1 MARLVRANY
10 SRALPRAESDLRP
23 LSLRG
28 AFATRQSATAHALD
42 RIAASQTL
50 LAMTNQGGPH
60 FDVHN
65 ENCCCNNG
73 AIARWRASSQVVPKV

>member
-1 MARLVRANY
+1 MAGWAWSAAAVLI
-10 SRALPRAESDLRP
+10 LPKVIFDP

-50 LAMTNQGGPH
+50 LAMTNEAGQ
-60 FDVHN
+60 
-65 ENCCCNNG
+65 
-73 AIARWRASSQVVPKV
+73 